1 MGEGRKP
8 TREKAKPSFLA
19 VDFFCGAGGTTRGL
33 MDAGGYVI
41 AGIDKDPRCR
51 TTFAENNINACVD
64 YCPPRYL
71 CHDIFPRTE
80 AYTAGGQ
87 KALTAELDRL
97 LAYYTRRSPR
107 TPLLFAI
114 CAPCQPFTRLSRKE
128 LSDRRKAGR
137 ERDSNLLKEA
147 AKFVA
152 RHRPELV
159 LSENVA
165 GIKDP
170 KYGGVWDA
178 FRDDLEALGYVTGSK
193 LVCTSNFGI
202 AQFRKRSIL
211 LAVRRELVKEE
222 RLADI
227 MGHEMLVPESDPDA
241 PYMTVREVLK
251 DLPPIGAGEAH
262 PEVPNHRTRA
272 LTEINYRRLQS
283 AKPGESNAYM
293 LDTEFGDLSLECH
306 RKVNERLNDRCFG
319 DVYTRMRPNRP
330 SPTITTK
337 CHSVSNG
344 RFGHYDVSQV
354 RAISLREA
362 ALLQSF
368 PMDYVFHPG
377 DEIEPVARM
386 IGNAVPPKLAQF
398 FAGYLAASLR
408 PRP

>member
-1 MGEGRKP
+1 
-8 TREKAKPSFLA
+8 
-19 VDFFCGAGGTTRGL
+19 
-33 MDAGGYVI
+33 
-41 AGIDKDPRCR
+41 
-51 TTFAENNINACVD
+51 
-64 YCPPRYL
+64 
-71 CHDIFPRTE
+71 
-80 AYTAGGQ
+80 
-87 KALTAELDRL
+87 
-97 LAYYTRRSPR
+97 
-107 TPLLFAI
+107 
-114 CAPCQPFTRLSRKE
+114 
-128 LSDRRKAGR
+128 
-137 ERDSNLLKEA
+137 
-147 AKFVA
+147 
-152 RHRPELV
+152 
-159 LSENVA
+159 
-165 GIKDP
+165 
-170 KYGGVWDA
+170 
-178 FRDDLEALGYVTGSK
+178 
-193 LVCTSNFGI
+193 
-202 AQFRKRSIL
+202 
-211 LAVRRELVKEE
+211 
-222 RLADI
+222 
-227 MGHEMLVPESDPDA
+227 
-241 PYMTVREVLK
+241 VLK